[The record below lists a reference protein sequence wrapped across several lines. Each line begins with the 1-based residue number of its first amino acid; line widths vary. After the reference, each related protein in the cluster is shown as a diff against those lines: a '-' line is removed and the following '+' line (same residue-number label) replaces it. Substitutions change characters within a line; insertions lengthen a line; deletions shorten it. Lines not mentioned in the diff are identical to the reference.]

1 MRSVAQP
8 SSHPHTCVRVCV
20 RVRVRVQPASIQHGR
35 NDDELDTNFKQ
46 SASYMQTSGS
56 EADSSDDSD
65 EEENKKSKK
74 AAKVS
79 KKEAKKAVASS
90 TSESDS
96 GSDSD
101 APMPPAKGK
110 QAAAAPT
117 AAAAATASSKPNT
130 SAPPVRAPAVPQ
142 KLVKA
147 APGEA
152 PKQLTKQQINQI
164 AAREKQKAEAA
175 KKALLEGKPAPAAAA
190 PKAQEDKKRKQPA
203 AKSES
208 DSSDSD
214 SSDSDSNDGAA
225 EPMSKAQKASAAATP
240 ASTAAAASSAAAA
253 APAKRPGQDLV
264 DTTGMDEKTA
274 KKAIVA
280 AKQAARKLKA
290 DARRAEQEAAG
301 THPTQIDLQLMTRDN
316 AANRL
321 WELFEADRRD
331 RGKPLTALESEEL
344 GRLPGKALAQLP
356 NHETPEGHSFKLLY
370 KGLKSM
376 YGPNYQEQ
384 VCGGTIQ
391 PALSTKQERFSK
403 KRDRAE
409 RKAAGDEGIEEEEE
423 AEVRQKQN
431 HIENPSIGAPY
442 IVFITGSAIRAVE
455 IGRAFKKIPMSVT
468 HPHSDACKQATH
480 SAAMRASSNPAMAL
494 RLGGKHRAGSV
505 SRERE
510 NAEC

>member
-1 MRSVAQP
+1 M
-8 SSHPHTCVRVCV
+8 CL
-20 RVRVRVQPASIQHGR
+20 QPASITHGR

-56 EADSSDDSD
+56 EAESSDSD
-65 EEENKKSKK
+65 EDDKKQKKKSAKVKKEQKK
-74 AAKVS
+74 AA
-79 KKEAKKAVASS
+79 SS
-90 TSESDS
+90 SDSDSDS
-96 GSDSD
+96 GSD
-101 APMPPAKGK
+101 APMPPAAKIK
-110 QAAAAPT
+110 KETAPT
-117 AAAAATASSKPNT
+117 AAASSKPNT
-130 SAPPVRAPAVPQ
+130 SQPPVRAPAVPQ
-142 KLVKA
+142 KLAKA

-175 KKALLEGKPAPAAAA
+175 KKALLEGKTAPAAAKPA
-190 PKAQEDKKRKQPA
+190 QKAQEDKKRKQPA
-203 AKSES
+203 QADS

-214 SSDSDSNDGAA
+214 SSDSDSDDAA
-225 EPMSKAQKASAAATP
+225 GGEPMSKAQKASAAATP
-240 ASTAAAASSAAAA
+240 ASTAAASSSSAA

-264 DTTGMDEKTA
+264 DTTGMDEKEA

-331 RGKPLTALESEEL
+331 REKPLTALEAEEL
-344 GRLPGKALAQLP
+344 GRLTGKSLAQLP
-356 NHETPEGHSFKLLY
+356 NHESPEGHSFKQLY

-376 YGPNYQEQ
+376 YGPNYQDQ

-409 RKAAGDEGIEEEEE
+409 RKAAGDDAVEEEEE
-423 AEVRQKQN
+423 AEIRQKQN
-431 HIENPSIGAPY
+431 HIDNPAIGAPY

-455 IGRAFKKIPMSVT
+455 IGRAFKKIPMCVLT
-468 HPHSDACKQATH
+468 HTRAQTH
-480 SAAMRASSNPAMAL
+480 TQRAAAA
-494 RLGGKHRAGSV
+494 
-505 SRERE
+505 
-510 NAEC
+510 